1 MNRTARAFLW
11 LALPAALLAVGAVAQ
26 TMPDTT
32 SVTTSTGGSAPLIP
46 PGTQGITWP
55 AAACYV
61 AWQAGGSLTKL
72 AAVLRDGCTKIG
84 DGLIAVAKAIQSWQ
98 PTIRVEEIHRDP
110 TGPVRLTDS
119 PTGPA

>member
-1 MNRTARAFLW
+1 MNRHLRSFLW
-11 LALPAALLAVGAVAQ
+11 LLPVLLVALGAAAQ
-26 TMPDTT
+26 ALPDTT
-32 SVTTSTGGSAPLIP
+32 SVTTSTGGSTPLIP

-55 AAACYV
+55 AACVVIAWYTRGAITQV
-61 AWQAGGSLTKL
+61 ATVFGAGC
-72 AAVLRDGCTKIG
+72 AKIG